1 MRFGHLLDGLFTVS
15 LLGARLD
22 LERVELVG
30 EGRGVGLAYGWRGV
44 AAKVEGLDSGNAS
57 VAVDEARA
65 L

>member
-30 EGRGVGLAYGWRGV
+30 EGRGVGLAYGWCGA
-44 AAKVEGLDSGNAS
+44 AAKVD
-57 VAVDEARA
+57 ARPEPIA
-65 L
+65 EFNSLLN